1 MEQEVIIDLE
11 REGQI
16 LDEIQSFL
24 DELTQCETV
33 TFLNDAIL
41 DDIVDY
47 LKELVSKLMLLL
59 ELL

>member
-1 MEQEVIIDLE
+1 MEQEIIIDLE